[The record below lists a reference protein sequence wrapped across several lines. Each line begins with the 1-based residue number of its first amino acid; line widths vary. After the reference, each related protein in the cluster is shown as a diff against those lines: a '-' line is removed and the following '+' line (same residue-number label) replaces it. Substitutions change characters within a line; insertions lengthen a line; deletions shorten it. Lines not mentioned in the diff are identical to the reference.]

1 MGAQKPPNDR
11 DLQQVHAM
19 LAPGVLM
26 RVLGRRARRAA
37 SGFARAACVAL
48 ALLGSITSV
57 SPVAAQTWPQRPV
70 RFIVPFGPG
79 AGVDIGARLIADR
92 LPARWGKPVIV
103 ENRPGADGLIAI
115 QAFISAHDDH
125 TLLCSPSGSFTVHPF
140 QYDKLPYTPADLA
153 PIARISNTVIALGI
167 PASMNI
173 ATLAEL
179 VARVRAEPGAFNAAV
194 VPGITE
200 LTFDYFVK
208 TAGLSIQKVPY
219 RDIVQAATDV
229 GEGRLQIYMSSY
241 AILQPQAQAGRI
253 RTLVMSGRRRASM
266 LPDVPTAAEAGFPS
280 LELEGL
286 VGLFGPREMPHD
298 LRARIGA
305 DVSMVA
311 SDPEITARLASTA
324 QVPNPGGAAELAA
337 SVEEQRARVAAMA
350 SAVGMKSRQ

>member
-1 MGAQKPPNDR
+1 MRRQRRDR
-11 DLQQVHAM
+11 GFV
-19 LAPGVLM
+19 
-26 RVLGRRARRAA
+26 RV
-37 SGFARAACVAL
+37 ACVTL
-48 ALLGSITSV
+48 ALLGLISSV
-57 SPVAAQTWPQRPV
+57 APVAAQSWPQRPV

-103 ENRPGADGLIAI
+103 ENRPGAEGLVAI
-115 QAFISAHDDH
+115 QSFVSAHDDH
-125 TLLCSPSGSFTVHPF
+125 ILLCSPSGSFTVHPF
-140 QYDKLPYTPADLA
+140 QYEKLTYTPADLA

-167 PASMNI
+167 PASMGI

-179 VARVRAEPGAFNAAV
+179 VARVRAEPGVFNAAV

-219 RDIVQAATDV
+219 RDIVQAATDLS
-229 GEGRLQIYMSSY
+229 EGRLQIYMSSY

-253 RTLVMSGRRRASM
+253 RTLVMSGRKRAPM

-286 VGLFGPREMPHD
+286 VGLFGPREMPDD

-305 DVSMVA
+305 DVKMVA
-311 SDPEITARLASTA
+311 GDPEIAARLASTA
-324 QVPNPGGAAELAA
+324 QVPNPGGPAELAA
-337 SVEEQRARVAAMA
+337 SIEEQRARVAAMA
-350 SAVGMKSRQ
+350 SALGMKARQ